1 VIELLV
7 ILVVLETPAIV
18 ALLDCKNREPH
29 QFARGAEERRAWLL
43 WLVVGV
49 ATAWLLIGNGIVLA
63 YYYAVIRRN
72 TPH

>member
-1 VIELLV
+1 VIELLIV
-7 ILVVLETPAIV
+7 LVVLETPAVV
-18 ALLDCKNREPH
+18 ALLDCANRDPD
-29 QFARGAEERRAWLL
+29 QFSRGAEERRSWLAWLA
-43 WLVVGV
+43 VGV